1 MPPLLCWRC
10 HIRSHCRMALLL
22 CQFDAVL
29 RAAYFCL
36 ISWNQRI
43 GPSARQQR
51 QKWVVGL
58 PRATARAHAG
68 AAVAECCMWL
78 HPPVCSISR
87 PQGQRAKPTAAA
99 VARVAESGQARP
111 RCASCP
117 QVAQAPRLLLPLLL
131 RSILLWRRHVP
142 SVARWAARP
151 CTDQRARRVA
161 VRVHHVA
168 VCMKPGHLSRNTSRF
183 LHLHPMK
190 SLPVCACA

>member
-36 ISWNQRI
+36 NSWNQRI

-99 VARVAESGQARP
+99 VATVA
-111 RCASCP
+111 ASASSASTVCQLP
-117 QVAQAPRLLLPLLL
+117 TGPTSPPAATAAAAPFNP
-131 RSILLWRRHVP
+131 
-142 SVARWAARP
+142 AMEAARP
-151 CTDQRARRVA
+151 VRRAVGCSSEQARRVA
-161 VRVHHVA
+161 VRVHRVA

-190 SLPVCACA
+190 SLPACACA